1 MKWMDLIQT
10 AGSNLL
16 RNKVRTILTVLAL
29 VIGAVTISLTL
40 GINTGVNRYIE
51 TQLNQVGNENILM
64 VQAESNNDSSSFGSA
79 EPQKYQGEN
88 KDTHYLNSKDLE
100 EIKKIQGVQDAFV
113 YPSFYTNYAQ
123 GKNKEKYILP
133 LVTTTGLNRDIQAGK
148 GLNNKGEA
156 YEIVLA
162 PEYVK
167 SLGFKNDEDAVGQTI
182 ILSTPHQIDG
192 EEEKVQ
198 VQIVG
203 VLAPSLIQSGQ
214 SLANLSLAHKLYD
227 INKEGQPKEIKDQH
241 KGAVVTMKD
250 GLSSEQVKKIQ
261 KKIADK
267 GFSSSTFEEQLGSIH
282 TLVSS
287 ISMMLMIFAVIALLA
302 AFFGIINTLYMSVH
316 DRTREIG
323 LLKAMGVKNRSI
335 FSLFSY
341 EAVIIGF
348 FGGIIGV
355 AISWGVGI
363 LINQVVVNSVF
374 ENLEG
379 LKLVMISPSSAV
391 VVVVFI
397 MLFAF
402 IAGIFPARRA
412 AKIHPINALRYE

>member
-1 MKWMDLIQT
+1 MDLIQT

-29 VIGAVTISLTL
+29 VIGAITISLTL

-64 VQAESNNDSSSFGSA
+64 VQTDSNNKGSSFGSA

-88 KDTHYLNSKDLE
+88 KDAHYLTNEDLM
-100 EIKKIQGVQDAFV
+100 EIKKIKGVQDAFV
-113 YPSFYTNYAQ
+113 YPSFYTNYVQ

-148 GLNNKGEA
+148 GLNDKGKA
-156 YEIVLA
+156 YEIILA

-167 SLGFKNDEDAVGQTI
+167 SLGFPNDEDAVGQTI

-323 LLKAMGVKNRSI
+323 LLKAMGMKNRSI

-355 AISWGVGI
+355 VISWGVGI